1 MVNSLL
7 FAAEMPGG
15 FGSLVMLILAI
26 LYLVQIGGRDFISAS
41 LFGLAL
47 SAAAI
52 YFFSLNLSDWY
63 SEHNITAL
71 TMVLGYFVGAAVWMT
86 FQWKLFCTR
95 SRRDY
100 DEYLANWLVEK
111 KVKDGKLTDELK
123 AEWFENLNLRMR
135 GMPSP
140 VNPPD
145 PYKHNQIGN
154 LAFSFFHWPLDM
166 VFQAVINSA
175 DFFEAIFD
183 GVMSVFSAFFRHLG
197 RQSFRSATKDLPTKG
212 GESS

>member
-1 MVNSLL
+1 MVTNLL
-7 FAAEMPGG
+7 FAAETPGG
-15 FGSLVMLILAI
+15 FGSLVMLILAV

-41 LFGLAL
+41 LFGFGL

-52 YFFSLNLSDWY
+52 YFCGVNLFGWY
-63 SEHNITAL
+63 SEHNVTAL
-71 TMVLGYFVGAAVWMT
+71 SLFIGYLIGASVWMT
-86 FQWKLFCTR
+86 FQWKLFCVRTR
-95 SRRDY
+95 REY
-100 DEYLANWLVEK
+100 DEYLSNWLVEK
-111 KVKDGKLTDELK
+111 GVKNGKMTDELK
-123 AEWFENLNLRMR
+123 PQWLENLNLRYR

-140 VNPPD
+140 VNHPD
-145 PYKHNQIGN
+145 PYKHGQIGN

-183 GVMSVFSAFFRHLG
+183 GVMSVFSAYFRHLG
-197 RQSFRSATKDLPTKG
+197 RQSFSSATEDLPTEG